1 MPSRLVLLLL
11 LVVAGHALLVPPR
24 LFSSHSSLRSPPP
37 SLSEGPSSSSIT
49 PFGSKFD
56 DAFSSLAPA
65 ERYNAVLDS
74 LLSKGGSAEAAGKAV
89 ELVNEMTG
97 RRLPLSADAAKTLF
111 DVSARPDNLPLFLTA
126 LSAARE
132 NGACRAFGSA
142 KLSPRP
148 SGPSSN
154 AAMPED
160 SRGAEVAAALS
171 FCVVVGSLLVVE
183 FIDALDWILPGETE
197 APPLIAIFLGFGAL
211 WAVDRYTQGGEYVAL
226 ISRGLSRLFERD
238 LARESTVESAS
249 FLTGYVLGLPTCA
262 FMPTAVRPLDLIASS
277 SEEMSKL
284 LGPQPRL
291 IDRMLIWLMAPVV
304 AEQTAYGGIIISRP
318 GLALEMLQAA
328 RRREA
333 SLGIDVQQ
341 GGWTREEDEARVRWA
356 FTEAK
361 KLLSSYG
368 GVREALTEQMTIGSS
383 VGGSVQLVEN
393 RLKSRWGAI

>member
-1 MPSRLVLLLL
+1 
-11 LVVAGHALLVPPR
+11 
-24 LFSSHSSLRSPPP
+24 
-37 SLSEGPSSSSIT
+37 
-49 PFGSKFD
+49 
-56 DAFSSLAPA
+56 
-65 ERYNAVLDS
+65 
-74 LLSKGGSAEAAGKAV
+74 
-89 ELVNEMTG
+89 
-97 RRLPLSADAAKTLF
+97 
-111 DVSARPDNLPLFLTA
+111 
-126 LSAARE
+126 
-132 NGACRAFGSA
+132 
-142 KLSPRP
+142 
-148 SGPSSN
+148 
-154 AAMPED
+154 MPED